1 MGAVLVLLLVILR
14 RLYNMNIANKIYGL
28 YRDKKITRIQAF
40 KKFIMY
46 RKHIDNVERAKREF
60 MYLMNKS

>member
-14 RLYNMNIANKIYGL
+14 RLYSMNIANKIYGL
-28 YRDKKITRIQAF
+28 YRDKKITRAQVF

-60 MYLMNKS
+60 MYLMNK